1 MLRPGTT
8 EQVSQILALAHA
20 AGVPVV
26 PQAGNTGLVGGQ
38 IPTEGEIL
46 LSVGRLKRV
55 RAVDAAGYTMTV
67 EAGLTLAEAQA
78 AADEVDRLFPL
89 SLPSEGSC
97 QIGGNIA
104 INAGGT
110 SVLAYGNARQ
120 LVLGL
125 EVVLADG
132 RVWDGLKGLKKDNS
146 GYDLKDLFIGSEGTL
161 GIITAAVLKLFPRPA
176 EKATAFVALPDLD
189 AALALFSL
197 AQETAGHGLTA
208 YEVMAGIVLDLV
220 LKHTP
225 GTRDPFAARHPWYV
239 LMETSGLTADGA
251 AERVLTEV
259 LNGRERARAGR
270 GCGDRRLAGAGARLL
285 APARVLFAGA
295 EARGRQHQERHLRGR
310 GPHPRVHRARRRG
323 GGAPVPGRAAR
334 AAGAFRR
341 RQRALQHRPAARAWR
356 RASSW
361 RAGTTSRTPCRTS
374 SSTSAARS
382 RPSTASA

>member
-1 MLRPGTT
+1 M
-8 EQVSQILALAHA
+8 
-20 AGVPVV
+20 
-26 PQAGNTGLVGGQ
+26 
-38 IPTEGEIL
+38 
-46 LSVGRLKRV
+46 

-78 AADEVDRLFPL
+78 AADGVNRLFPL

-161 GIITAAVLKLFPRPA
+161 GVITAAVLKLFPRPA
-176 EKATAFVALPDLD
+176 EKATAFVALPDL
-189 AALALFSL
+189 ASALSLFSL

-239 LMETSGLTADGA
+239 LMETSGLKADGA

-259 LNGRERARAGR
+259 LTRCQRARAR
-270 GCGDRRLAGAGARLL
+270 RRRGDRRLAGAGARLL
-285 APARVLFAGA
+285 APARSPIRRRRSPRAATSRTTSPWPWPASPNSSPAPTQRLRACA
-295 EARGRQHQERHLRGR
+295 RARGPCRWRIS
-310 GPHPRVHRARRRG
+310 AT
-323 GGAPVPGRAAR
+323 AACTTTSPSR
-334 AAGAFRR
+334 
-341 RQRALQHRPAARAWR
+341 RAWR
-356 RASSW
+356 RRRSW
-361 RAGTTSRTPCRTS
+361 RGGTTSRTPCRTS
-374 SSTSAARS
+374 SSSSAARS